1 MKNHCLDKFVVNLFT
16 VYFYRALRSKMSKIS
31 LSEVLAGTGVAKIL
45 KVKAMGVVREKP
57 FVICYRYRLYQKFKW
72 KMKMS

>member
-16 VYFYRALRSKMSKIS
+16 VYFYRALRSKMSVS

-45 KVKAMGVVREKP
+45 KVKVMGVVREKP
-57 FVICYRYRLYQKFKW
+57 FVICFRYLLSQRFKW